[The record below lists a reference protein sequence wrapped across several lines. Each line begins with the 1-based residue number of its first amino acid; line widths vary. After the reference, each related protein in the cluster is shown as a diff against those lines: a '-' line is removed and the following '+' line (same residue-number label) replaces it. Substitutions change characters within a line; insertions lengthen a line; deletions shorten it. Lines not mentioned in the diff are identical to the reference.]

1 MANTLAEVSGHM
13 VDLSEKHLSILRHML
28 GIDTPWIKN
37 PNEYRDYYCSNPDYE
52 PLLEL
57 EEMGMVVKYSE
68 RWGYHWFKTTDIGK
82 EAARESQRR
91 MLLPRPKRRYR
102 KWLSV
107 SDCVPGLTFEEF
119 LTLPEY
125 KEARNNV

>member
-13 VDLSEKHLSILRHML
+13 VDVSEEHLRILRHML

-37 PNEYRDYYCSNPDYE
+37 PNEYRDYYCANPGYG

-57 EEMGMVVKYSE
+57 EKMGMVVKYSE
-68 RWGYHWFKTTDIGK
+68 GGGYHWFKTTDMGK

-91 MLLPRPKRRYR
+91 MLLPKPKRRYR

-107 SDCVPGLTFEEF
+107 SDSVPGLTFEEF